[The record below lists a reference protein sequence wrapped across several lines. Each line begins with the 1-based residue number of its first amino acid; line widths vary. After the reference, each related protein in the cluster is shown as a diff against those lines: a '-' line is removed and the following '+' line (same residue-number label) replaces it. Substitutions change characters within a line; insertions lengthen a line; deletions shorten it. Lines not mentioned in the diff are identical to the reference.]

1 MTPKP
6 DLARE
11 PDVASEPDLAPDPA
25 VPATPGP
32 WDGRPSL
39 WLLRTPEQ
47 GEPYPLLDDSALD
60 ADERA
65 RAAAFVRR
73 SDRDLYLAAHISL
86 RRVLGACLGTS
97 PGSVRFTREPCP
109 QCGGPH
115 GRPGLPGPRPPLH
128 FSLSHCEGLV
138 LVCVAGSPVGVD
150 AERVPDPGAVDDLV
164 KELHPAERADLAAL
178 PAGSRAAAFCRVW
191 SRKEAYLKG
200 VGVGLGRALDADY
213 VGDRARHGA
222 VHPSGWSLRSL
233 DLGPQR
239 GTHAAA
245 VALRDT
251 VLPVMRVLPDAYPHT
266 PQQVCRT

>member
-1 MTPKP
+1 MTP
-6 DLARE
+6 A
-11 PDVASEPDLAPDPA
+11 PDVAPGPDLDPDPA
-25 VPATPGP
+25 APVTPGP

-39 WLLRTPEQ
+39 WLLRTPGR
-47 GEPYPLLDDSALD
+47 GEPQPALDDSALD

-65 RAAAFVRR
+65 RAAAFVRN
-73 SDRDLYLAAHISL
+73 SDRGLYLAAHISL
-86 RRVLGACLGTS
+86 RRLLGACLATS
-97 PGSVRFTREPCP
+97 PGNLRFTREPCP

-115 GRPGLPGPRPPLH
+115 GRPALPGPHPPLH

-138 LVCVAGSPVGVD
+138 LIGVAGSPVGVD
-150 AERVPDPGAVDDLV
+150 AERVPDPGTVGDLV
-164 KELHPAERADLAAL
+164 KVLHPAERADLAAL
-178 PAGSRAAAFCRVW
+178 PAEARAAAFCRVW

-213 VGDRARHGA
+213 VGDRPRHDA

-233 DLGPQR
+233 DLGPLR

-251 VLPVMRVLPDAYPHT
+251 APPVLRILPDAYPHP
-266 PQQVCRT
+266 PQQARRT